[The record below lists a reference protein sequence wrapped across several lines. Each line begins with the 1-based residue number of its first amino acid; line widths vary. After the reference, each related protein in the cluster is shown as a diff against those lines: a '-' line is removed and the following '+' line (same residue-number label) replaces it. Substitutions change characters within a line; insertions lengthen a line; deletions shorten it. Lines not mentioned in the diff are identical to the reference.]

1 MAGVCA
7 CPYKHTEGKAGERER
22 EEGIHT
28 EVCRQCS
35 GVFLHLRGMSSIKA
49 F

>member
-22 EEGIHT
+22 GRNSYRGLQT
-28 EVCRQCS
+28 
-35 GVFLHLRGMSSIKA
+35 VFRSFSPFKRNE
-49 F
+49 

>member
-22 EEGIHT
+22 KEFIQRFADSVQE
-28 EVCRQCS
+28 
-35 GVFLHLRGMSSIKA
+35 FLSI
-49 F
+49 